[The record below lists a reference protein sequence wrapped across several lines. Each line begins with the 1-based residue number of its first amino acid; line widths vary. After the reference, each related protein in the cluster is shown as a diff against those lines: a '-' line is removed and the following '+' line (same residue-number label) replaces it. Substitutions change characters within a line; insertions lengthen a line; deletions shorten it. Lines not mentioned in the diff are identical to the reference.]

1 MTTVLFAE
9 RALLAG
15 GWARNVRL
23 QIDTAGRIERI
34 ESDAGSAGAERLHG
48 PLLPGMP
55 NLHSHAF
62 QRAMAGLA
70 EVAGDSAD
78 SFWSWR
84 EQMYRLV
91 ARLLPEQLETIAR
104 QLYIELLKAGYSSV
118 AEFHYLHHDLHGH
131 PYAERAELSLRLAR
145 AAGEAGI
152 GLTLV
157 PVLYSHANFG
167 GQPPGAAQRRFVL
180 DVDGYLGLLARLRP
194 VLRRNGQHLA
204 QGFHSLRAVT
214 PEQIAQVLEDSPIDG
229 PIHLHIAEQQKE
241 VDDCLTWSGRRP
253 LQWLFEYCPVDRRW
267 CLVHATQAQPEE
279 LARLAASGAVAGLC
293 PTTEANLGDGLF
305 PAADYLA
312 HGGRFGIGSDSQ
324 VSVNPL
330 EELRWL
336 EYGQRLRDRRRN
348 RLARLERPAVG
359 AVLYQAALSGGAQAL
374 GQPIGALEVGR
385 RADLLVLDGDD
396 PYLAN
401 SEGDQLLNRWLF
413 AGSDRQ
419 VRDLMVAGRWV
430 VREGR
435 HADEERSARAF
446 AKVLATLSATHF
458 ASAAR

>member
-1 MTTVLFAE
+1 MATVLFAE

-23 QIDTAGRIERI
+23 QIDGAGRIERI
-34 ESDAGSAGAERLHG
+34 EADAGAAGAERLHG
-48 PLLPGMP
+48 PVLPGMP

-70 EVAGDSAD
+70 EVAGGFED

-91 ARLLPEQLETIAR
+91 ARLVPEQLETIAR

-118 AEFHYLHHDLHGH
+118 AEFHYLHHDLQGR
-131 PYAERAELSLRLAR
+131 PYTDRTELSLRIAR
-145 AAGEAGI
+145 AAREAGI

-157 PVLYSHANFG
+157 PVLYSHSGFG
-167 GQPPGAAQRRFVL
+167 GQPPGAAQRRFIL
-180 DVDGYLGLLARLRP
+180 DADGYLDLLERLRP
-194 VLRRNGQHLA
+194 ALRRSGQHLA
-204 QGFHSLRAVT
+204 LGFHSLRAVT
-214 PEQIAQVLEDSPIDG
+214 PEQIARVLKDSPIDG
-229 PIHLHIAEQQKE
+229 PIHLHVAEQQKE

-253 LQWLFEYCPVDRRW
+253 LQWLFEHCPVDQRW
-267 CLVHATQAQPEE
+267 CLVHATQAQPGE
-279 LARLAASGAVAGLC
+279 LAHLAASGAVAGLC

-305 PAADYLA
+305 PAGDYLA

-324 VSVNPL
+324 VSVSVV

-348 RLARLERPAVG
+348 RLARPGQPAVG
-359 AVLYQAALSGGAQAL
+359 AVLYQAALGGGAQAL
-374 GQPIGALEVGR
+374 GQPVGALEAGR

-396 PYLAN
+396 PYLA
-401 SEGDQLLNRWLF
+401 SAEGDLLLNRWLF

-430 VREGR
+430 VREGH
-435 HADEERSARAF
+435 HADEERTARAF
-446 AKVLATLSATHF
+446 ARVLASFSVTP
-458 ASAAR
+458 